1 MIILPIKKQS
11 SSEVVDKT
19 LGTIKSGGVVVC
31 PTDTVYGLVC
41 DFSNKMAVKKVFQI
55 KNRPRHKLLPVFVNG
70 VKMAEKL
77 AEINRK
83 QEKTLGNVWPGA
95 VTFILKSKKGGKTIG
110 LRMPKDK
117 FILSV
122 IKKLGRPLAETSA
135 NISEKP
141 ATTKIKEV
149 LEYFKGER
157 YQPDL
162 ILDAG
167 DLKPAKPSQVV
178 DLTGSKPRVLRK

>member
-1 MIILPIKKQS
+1 MIILPIKKQDPS
-11 SSEVVDKT
+11 DVSDKVVKA
-19 LGTIKSGGVVVC
+19 IKSGGVVAC

-41 DFSNKMAVKKVFQI
+41 DFKNKKAVKMIFQI
-55 KNRPRHKLLPVFVNG
+55 KNRPRHKSLPVFVNG
-70 VKMAEKL
+70 IKMAKKL
-77 AEINRK
+77 AEINQK
-83 QEKTLGNVWPGA
+83 QEKILGNVWPGA

-117 FILSV
+117 FILSI

-135 NISEKP
+135 NISGKP
-141 ATTKIKEV
+141 PTTKIKEV
-149 LEYFKGER
+149 LEYFKGKQ

-162 ILDAG
+162 VLDAG

-178 DLTGSKPRVLRK
+178 DLTGSELKVLRK